1 MSINKSKSK
10 PKNKENSIF
19 LFLLLFILLLFF
31 TLFLFF
37 IFYIFCFPSMTDNKG
52 DKDDK
57 ENKDTKCSGKNMNND
72 IDRKKCHPFFT
83 QPLEKIPDHQPIYTI
98 LRKFVPPSVCDEII
112 LAAKSKGFDP
122 STVREQAKDASYRVS
137 ETCWLRADNN
147 PTVDNLFSV
156 MHRLSGYDPSTYEE
170 LQVVRYVP
178 GGYFHQHF
186 DQCDMNDDYCQGQV
200 KRFNGFRL
208 YTLIIALS
216 DPTEYK
222 GGGTYFT
229 HYKELVQLNKG
240 DALLFQNV
248 YPTPEDPEKSCT
260 IEPRS
265 MHEGKELESG
275 ERYIATIW
283 IRGRGDGDASKN

>member
-1 MSINKSKSK
+1 
-10 PKNKENSIF
+10 
-19 LFLLLFILLLFF
+19 
-31 TLFLFF
+31 
-37 IFYIFCFPSMTDNKG
+37 
-52 DKDDK
+52 
-57 ENKDTKCSGKNMNND
+57 
-72 IDRKKCHPFFT
+72 
-83 QPLEKIPDHQPIYTI
+83 
-98 LRKFVPPSVCDEII
+98 
-112 LAAKSKGFDP
+112 
-122 STVREQAKDASYRVS
+122 
-137 ETCWLRADNN
+137 
-147 PTVDNLFSV
+147 

-216 DPTEYK
+216 DPSEYS

-229 HYKELVQLNKG
+229 HYKELVRLNKG

-248 YPTPEDPEKSCT
+248 YPSPEDSEKSCT
-260 IEPRS
+260 IDPRS
-265 MHEGKELESG
+265 MHEGKELKSG

-283 IRGRGDGDASKN
+283 IRGRG